1 MTSETDATEVPAEL
15 ARLVHEW
22 LVQGGPQQRGITW
35 PRKRWVEAFPTH
47 AASIEALPPLL
58 DRAALRPVCS
68 RAAEDPVA
76 AEAAFIAVLAWGYGG
91 VSYGPWRAQRALAPD
106 RASERLHSAAVALAH
121 EGPLA
126 GYSNLA
132 KRSNRL
138 PYFGP
143 AFGTKFLAFCSSD
156 ERPALILDRLV
167 SNWIERNTG
176 LALSP
181 LQWKVSTYRTYLSTM
196 QRWADDL
203 AVSPEVVE
211 QHIFSAESARVGN
224 QWAGL

>member
-1 MTSETDATEVPAEL
+1 MRRPSRPCQPSSIEQRFVPFAHGATED
-15 ARLVHEW
+15 
-22 LVQGGPQQRGITW
+22 
-35 PRKRWVEAFPTH
+35 PT
-47 AASIEALPPLL
+47 
-58 DRAALRPVCS
+58 
-68 RAAEDPVA
+68 A
-76 AEAAFIAVLAWGYGG
+76 AEAAFIAVLAWGYAG
-91 VSYGPWRAQRALAPD
+91 VPYGSWRAQRALAAD
-106 RASERLHSAAVALAH
+106 HAADHLHNAAVALAR

-126 GYSNLA
+126 GHSSLA

-156 ERPALILDRLV
+156 DRPALILDRLV
-167 SNWIERNTG
+167 SEWIGRNTG

-181 LQWKVSTYRTYLSTM
+181 LQWNVSTYRTYLSSM
-196 QRWADDL
+196 HCWADDL

-211 QHIFSAESARVGN
+211 QCIFSAESARVGN